1 MTSHLVAD
9 QGMELPETVRHAR
22 PQLDHASG
30 TGILVEKVHPILPYG
45 LELPQRHNAHDAGGA
60 TD

>member
-1 MTSHLVAD
+1 
-9 QGMELPETVRHAR
+9 MELPETVRHAR